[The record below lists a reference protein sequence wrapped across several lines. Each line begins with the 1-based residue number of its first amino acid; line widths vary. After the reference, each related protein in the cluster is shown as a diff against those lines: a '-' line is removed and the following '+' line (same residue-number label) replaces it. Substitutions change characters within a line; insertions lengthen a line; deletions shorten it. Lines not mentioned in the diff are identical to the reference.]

1 MRVSLHAIV
10 RQHLPAFLR
19 LNNDLDIKTVLAFN
33 TKSPKSLMKLY
44 RSDNPLIGSQTYA
57 IRVLQSG

>member
-1 MRVSLHAIV
+1 MERSGMRVSLHAIV

-33 TKSPKSLMKLY
+33 TKSPKIL
-44 RSDNPLIGSQTYA
+44 DEVVPI
-57 IRVLQSG
+57 